1 MWYLPHE
8 MSPYSKSCFMKK
20 VVLQS
25 QKFSK
30 CRIEQNERVPFL
42 DLLWESARTDK
53 GGIYAA
59 LPEPFRLV
67 FRGWCSENLVSG
79 RAGLTCVHHHLSQ
92 LPTGRPAWPQSAGS
106 WPNYK
111 TLN

>member
-1 MWYLPHE
+1 
-8 MSPYSKSCFMKK
+8 MKK

-53 GGIYAA
+53 GGIYAGLA
-59 LPEPFRLV
+59 EPFRLV
-67 FRGWCSENLVSG
+67 FQGWCSENLVSG
-79 RAGLTCVHHHLSQ
+79 RAGVTHVHHHLSQ
-92 LPTGRPAWPQSAGS
+92 LPAGPPAWPQSAGS

>member
-1 MWYLPHE
+1 
-8 MSPYSKSCFMKK
+8 MKK

-59 LPEPFRLV
+59 LAEPFRLV
-67 FRGWCSENLVSG
+67 F
-79 RAGLTCVHHHLSQ
+79 Q
-92 LPTGRPAWPQSAGS
+92 
-106 WPNYK
+106 
-111 TLN
+111 